1 MRTAKKP
8 KSYQFPDGEITL
20 HYIGR
25 KISYVELTG
34 NFISS
39 VRVALYPEAVEALK
53 TIINEI

>member
-1 MRTAKKP
+1 VKDIENKTFE
-8 KSYQFPDGEITL
+8 FPYGEITL

-34 NFISS
+34 SFISS

-53 TIINEI
+53 TIINEL